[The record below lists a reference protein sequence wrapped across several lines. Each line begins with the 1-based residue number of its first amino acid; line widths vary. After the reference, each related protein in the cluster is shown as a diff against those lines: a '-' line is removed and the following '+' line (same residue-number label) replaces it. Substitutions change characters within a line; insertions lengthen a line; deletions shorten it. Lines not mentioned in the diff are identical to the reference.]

1 MEFLQTGIKRTNNL
15 YLDHTTFSKWAPIN
29 NNDRIGAEKT
39 IDSVHDELSIENP
52 DSTKPAKWEDML
64 FPNTIINGSE
74 ETVLNKLHSSK
85 CVVIDNDINAPN
97 NKCIDDYTKKSESS
111 PNGYTP
117 YLMPDNNNYCY
128 VRDCFKGTCVP
139 GLNNLLDQSSASMMT
154 FLETMSDTYHSEQL
168 TRNPL
173 RQGGLGHML
182 HEINEA
188 YNRLPYTAYYNFDV
202 LIFRY
207 IYNQLNNNETLKHVY
222 ETLKHVY
229 AKCNTYPSSSLTL
242 NDIILINTINLNYLW
257 CRLINY
263 CYERVTV
270 DEYLIQNNEPHI
282 HNYTIALKRLGLI
295 RFNGFYINPTKG
307 KNNGYIEN
315 PTFVSYGNTIKLN
328 NIDYTSIINSIYAN
342 NNTYGL
348 FNMDAKYSSSGGI
361 YATTQSMSATCI
373 TSVLGKLKSVVCRK
387 GELNSDKK
395 QCMLELNNIL
405 KGNVGP
411 KQAKGNVGYG
421 WNIIKFSGD
430 SSHICYGDIIEDAC
444 KSIITARQP
453 TVVYLVSERPLMC
466 RLIAA
471 RKSVLAY
478 NNVAFVKEFNGVG
491 STHKN
496 NNHAAFF
503 CDADLKNTFFTLL
516 ASITTKDDSYIIDP
530 KYKDIDN
537 PVEIEQEDINVLIKH
552 INESP
557 VILLYDTETMLSNI
571 SINNNYDNIYEF
583 AKDFIG
589 RKFFGY
595 RIGTKINWNSLLEN
609 ITNKTESSISKGF
622 FELKNILSSLI
633 TILNSILKLK
643 ELTDT
648 NLENLKKL
656 ENLEKLETLT
666 TKSNEFISIFF
677 DTQTTPH
684 SAIFNRIMTSKVTT
698 DDARNTRLE
707 ATIRADFLGA
717 AKGKRADD
725 GIVSNEVEVAISQI
739 RGLVDACI
747 ELNDINKKQSGG
759 NPNSVNENKSKN
771 NIYLFDDYNKQV
783 YFNETLLESNEKIIH
798 FLHLNDPDSNNAA
811 DKSYLIKED
820 EEIILLDNALK
831 NDYEYVNDVINFDN
845 EHENENIGIKDI
857 VNNTKLETN
866 KFEEEDYE
874 EDDKVIK
881 YIYNNVLSRINNK
894 LINTSPQQILQFDSS
909 SVKPTYSL
917 TGKRKPDPY
926 GNLPPRKGLRKG
938 PLNGPINDP
947 LNDPRNEPIQRSKP
961 LSFIPILFHI
971 GGAKRT
977 TRKRNKK
984 RVTRR
989 KHRARSLARRKKNS
1003 KRKPRKSRKKTNT

>member
-1 MEFLQTGIKRTNNL
+1 MNVDTNYIDIPPNNL
-15 YLDHTTFSKWAPIN
+15 HLDQETFSKWAPIN
-29 NNDRIGAEKT
+29 NVQIGSEKT

-64 FPNTIINGSE
+64 FPKTIINGSK
-74 ETVLNKLHSSK
+74 ETVLNKLHSSE

-97 NKCIDDYTKKSESS
+97 NKYIDDYTIESKSR

-154 FLETMSDTYHSEQL
+154 FLETMSDTYNSKQL
-168 TRNPL
+168 NSNPL
-173 RQGGLGHML
+173 LYGGLGHML
-182 HEINEA
+182 YDINKT

-207 IYNQLNNNETLKHVY
+207 IYNQLNNNETLQN
-222 ETLKHVY
+222 VY
-229 AKCNTYPSSSLTL
+229 AKCNGYPSYPLTL

-282 HNYTIALKRLGLI
+282 RNYTIALKRLGLI
-295 RFNGFYINPTKG
+295 RFNGFYIPTKG

-348 FNMDAKYSSSGGI
+348 FNMDEEYSSSGGIYATTPSRI

-491 STHKN
+491 SAHKN
-496 NNHAAFF
+496 NNHAAYF

-516 ASITTKDDSYIIDP
+516 YSIQTKDNSFIINP
-530 KYKDIDN
+530 KYEDKDN
-537 PVEIEQEDINVLIKH
+537 PVEIKQEDINVLVEHIK
-552 INESP
+552 ESP

-609 ITNKTESSISKGF
+609 ITNKTESISKGF

-643 ELTDT
+643 DKKLTDT
-648 NLENLKKL
+648 NLEK
-656 ENLEKLETLT
+656 LEKLT
-666 TKSNEFISIFF
+666 TQSNEFIRIFF

-717 AKGKRADD
+717 AKGKKADD
-725 GIVSNEVEVAISQI
+725 GIVSNDVEVAISQI

-759 NPNSVNENKSKN
+759 NPNSVNKSKN
-771 NIYLFDDYNKQV
+771 NIYLFDDKSKNV
-783 YFNETLLESNEKIIH
+783 FFNETLLKLNERKQP
-798 FLHLNDPDSNNAA
+798 FLHLKYPNSGGVAHKHFYDIANIQFYMKREN
-811 DKSYLIKED
+811 KEFNK
-820 EEIILLDNALK
+820 LYNALK
-831 NDYEYVNDVINFDN
+831 KDYEYVNNVINFVN
-845 EHENENIGIKDI
+845 EHDIGIEDI
-857 VNNTKLETN
+857 VNDKNLKTN
-866 KFEEEDYE
+866 KFEEEDHD
-874 EDDKVIK
+874 EDVVVIEH
-881 YIYNNVLSRINNK
+881 ICNNVLSLNNK
-894 LINTSPQQILQFDSS
+894 FNRSLKKTSLQPIPSIQR
-909 SVKPTYSL
+909 
-917 TGKRKPDPY
+917 G
-926 GNLPPRKGLRKG
+926 G
-938 PLNGPINDP
+938 PPINSLKRPIHDNQQLLSSNGILDGQHKVSRKEP
-947 LNDPRNEPIQRSKP
+947 HKVPHNKLLNRSMSLP
-961 LSFIPILFHI
+961 SIPIPDM